1 MNKKVK
7 NATPNTYNGIDF
19 KSQLE
24 KNCYK
29 LLVASG
35 FKPLYEP
42 YKTTLQEKF
51 KLNNNY
57 LSVFVPIKKNMT
69 QMTRPVMQITY
80 TPDFYLEYGDFCIV
94 LETKGLANDGYVLKR
109 KMFFK
114 IISEVAKRENKKFI
128 FFEPHNMRDVRR
140 TIEIIKTL

>member
-7 NATPNTYNGIDF
+7 NATPNTYDGIEF

-24 KNCYK
+24 RNCYK
-29 LLVASG
+29 LLIASG
-35 FKPLYEP
+35 FKPTYESH
-42 YKTTLQEKF
+42 KTTLQEKF

-57 LSVFVPIKKNMT
+57 LSVFVPIKKTLT

-80 TPDFYLEYGDFCIV
+80 TPDFYLEYKGYLIIM
-94 LETKGLANDGYVLKR
+94 ETKGRENDSYPIKK

-114 IISEVAKRENKKFI
+114 IMSEVAQRENKRFI
-128 FFEPHNMRDVRR
+128 FFEPHNMRDVRKA
-140 TIEIIKTL
+140 IEIIKTL